1 MYNNIEYFHNI
12 QKIGS
17 STFGKVYRANWKSSE
32 QYSIKIFFNL
42 NNIAV
47 KEIFYELKLQREI
60 QFHDNIIKFYGITK
74 FDSDGLYEG
83 DSNEPVN
90 NCFTVLPNSLKKS
103 FVHILT
109 VQETKECGV
118 KYYKIVPADVESC
131 PYIIIISKELIYQA
145 NTDTIDI
152 TPTRIVTDRLRYF
165 VNKIQK
171 EINPQGYRL
180 LGVVYNY
187 SHSNI
192 DNFCDYVKRL
202 YLSFKHVAGEHNNY
216 CISKIFQSIFDLVLE
231 LTVSPIQFKHIH
243 ETGWSCIIADLDFA
257 QAKGLGLA
265 LNKIDSTKDWKE
277 HLIHILKSYQKI
289 QEKRY
294 GEAVVDEMNA
304 LLIAKSENE
313 IDLLFDKI

>member
-1 MYNNIEYFHNI
+1 MRN
-12 QKIGS
+12 
-17 STFGKVYRANWKSSE
+17 
-32 QYSIKIFFNL
+32 
-42 NNIAV
+42 
-47 KEIFYELKLQREI
+47 
-60 QFHDNIIKFYGITK
+60 
-74 FDSDGLYEG
+74 GLYEG

-131 PYIIIISKELIYQA
+131 PYIIIISKGIHAHLPPPPNHVPLYYTNKNCYRKSYKNVLRNSDMCA
-145 NTDTIDI
+145 SLNNA
-152 TPTRIVTDRLRYF
+152 DRLRYF

-277 HLIHILKSYQKI
+277 HLIHILKSYQVHYKRKFKKKDMEKQFKQLKKI
-289 QEKRY
+289 H
-294 GEAVVDEMNA
+294 
-304 LLIAKSENE
+304 LIGFHFIGKSG
-313 IDLLFDKI
+313 